1 MIYIPLELLKN
12 RENLSKVHEILNKLD
27 GDVID
32 IHDNYTK
39 DDAINELEEIGED
52 IMIQKLNS
60 GFFSFGA

>member
-12 RENLSKVHEILNKLD
+12 RENLNKVHEILNKLD
-27 GDVID
+27 RDVID

-39 DDAINELEEIGED
+39 DDAINELEEIGEYT
-52 IMIQKLNS
+52 IIQKLNG